1 MKKILVAGAGHG
13 GLTAAVHLS
22 KNGYDVTVIEA
33 KDRASMG
40 HDWHDA
46 MNMSAFDM
54 SGIPRPS
61 SDMYVESKAQSFRNP
76 AGTVV
81 IDIPFAN
88 NNEGFYID
96 RKVLIAYLMEC
107 AEAAGVRFL
116 FSHKVIAPIT
126 KNNKVLGLKISD
138 GETEIKLEADL
149 VIDAAGL
156 NSPVRKNLPISC
168 GIQRTLEQ
176 RDVFHVFR
184 AYYKN
189 TTGEITNPPVTI
201 NMFHMNRP
209 GIDWTITEEDF
220 VDILI
225 GKFGS
230 SGALTEKE
238 VDETL
243 SSFRKDYP
251 FISKEAVRGGQF
263 ADIPLTKML
272 PMLVCDG
279 YAAVGDSAGMTI
291 PLNGSGIVL
300 SMKAG
305 RLLADTVLKA
315 KGAYTKKELWGY
327 QYEYFQ
333 KLGKELILIDTLK
346 NFFTYV
352 DAKQVDLLTER
363 KILTAENLNLYNG
376 FPIDAKFISNVL
388 STVPRLL
395 NLIPPLFGTFKGY
408 PLLPLVSRYMPK
420 EYDEERVKAWAKLYS
435 KL

>member
-13 GLTAAVHLS
+13 GLTAAVNLA

-33 KDRASMG
+33 KDKASMG
-40 HDWHDA
+40 HDWHDT

-61 SDMYVESKAQSFRNP
+61 RDMYIESKAQSFRNP

-81 IDIPFAN
+81 IDLPFEN
-88 NNEGFYID
+88 TNEGFFID
-96 RKVLIAYLMEC
+96 RKVLITYLIEC
-107 AEAAGVRFL
+107 AEAAGVKFK
-116 FSHKVIAPIT
+116 FSHKILSPLT
-126 KNNKVLGLKISD
+126 ERNKVKGLKITD
-138 GETEIKLEADL
+138 GENTAELFADL
-149 VIDAAGL
+149 IIDAAGL
-156 NSPVRKNLPISC
+156 NSPVRKNLPLSC
-168 GIQRTLEQ
+168 GVQRTIEQ
-176 RDVFHVFR
+176 KNVFHVFR

-189 TTGEITNPPVTI
+189 TTGELTNPPVTI

-209 GIDWTITEEDF
+209 GIDWTITEDDF
-220 VDILI
+220 VDVLI

-230 SGALTEKE
+230 AGVLTQKE
-238 VDETL
+238 VDEAL
-243 SSFRKDYP
+243 ASFRKDYP
-251 FISKEAVRGGQF
+251 YISEEAVRGGKF

-333 KLGKELILIDTLK
+333 KLGKELILISTLK

-352 DAKQVDLLTER
+352 DAKQVDLLAER
-363 KILTAENLNLYNG
+363 EILTADNLNIYNG
-376 FPIDAKFISNVL
+376 FPLTPELVGKML

-408 PLLPLVSRYMPK
+408 PLLPLVSKAMPK

>member
-13 GLTAAVHLS
+13 GLTAAINLA

-33 KDRASMG
+33 KDKASMG
-40 HDWHDA
+40 HDWYDS

-54 SGIPRPS
+54 SGVPRPS
-61 SDMYVESKAQSFRNP
+61 GNMYMENKAQSFRNP

-81 IDIPFAN
+81 IKLPYENKD
-88 NNEGFYID
+88 EGFFID
-96 RKVLIAYLMEC
+96 RKVLIAYLIEC
-107 AEAAGVRFL
+107 AEAVGVKFK
-116 FSHKVIAPIT
+116 FGHKVLAPLSERNAV
-126 KNNKVLGLKISD
+126 KGLKITD
-138 GETEIKLEADL
+138 GESTLELYGDL

-156 NSPVRKNLPISC
+156 NSPVRKNLPLSC
-168 GIQRTLEQ
+168 GVQRAIESK
-176 RDVFHVFR
+176 DVFHVFR
-184 AYYKN
+184 VYYKN
-189 TTGEITNPPVTI
+189 TTGEITDPPVTV

-220 VDILI
+220 VDVLI
-225 GKFGS
+225 GKFGAA
-230 SGALTEKE
+230 GELTQRE
-238 VDETL
+238 VDEAL
-243 SSFRKDYP
+243 ESFRKDYP
-251 FISKEAVRGGQF
+251 FISDEAVRGGQF

-305 RLLADTVLKA
+305 RLLADAVMKA
-315 KGAYTKKELWGY
+315 NGAYTKKVLWSY

-333 KLGKELILIDTLK
+333 KLGKELILISTLR

-352 DAKQVDLLTER
+352 DAKQVDLLAER
-363 KILTAENLNLYNG
+363 EILTPENMNIYNG
-376 FPIDAKFISNVL
+376 FPMTPELFGKIIG
-388 STVPRLL
+388 TVPYLL
-395 NLIPPLFGTFKGY
+395 NLIPHLFATFKGY
-408 PLLPLVSRYMPK
+408 PLLPLVSKAMPK
-420 EYDEERVKAWAKLYS
+420 EYNEERVNAWIKLYS

>member
-13 GLTAAVHLS
+13 GLTAAINLA

-33 KDRASMG
+33 KNKSDIG
-40 HDWHDA
+40 HDWHDT

-54 SGIPRPS
+54 SGVPRPS
-61 SDMYVESKAQSFRNP
+61 RDMYIESKAQSFRNP

-81 IDIPFAN
+81 IDLPFDNKAEN
-88 NNEGFYID
+88 FFID
-96 RKVLIAYLMEC
+96 RKVLIAYLIEC
-107 AEAAGVRFL
+107 AEASGVKFE
-116 FSHKVIAPIT
+116 FGHKVISALT
-126 KNNKVLGLKISD
+126 QNNKVKGLKITD
-138 GETEIKLEADL
+138 GENTNEIFADL

-168 GIQRTLEQ
+168 GIQRTIEQ
-176 RDVFHVFR
+176 RDVYHVFR

-189 TTGEITNPPVTI
+189 TTGEVTNPPVTV

-209 GIDWTITEEDF
+209 GIDWTITEEEF
-220 VDILI
+220 VDVLI

-230 SGALTEKE
+230 AGALTQKE

-243 SSFRKDYP
+243 ESFRKDYP
-251 FISKEAVRGGQF
+251 FISEEAVRGGQF

-291 PLNGSGIVL
+291 PLNGCGIVL

-305 RLLADTVLKA
+305 RLLADAVMKA
-315 KGAYTKKELWGY
+315 KGEYSKKELWSY

-333 KLGKELILIDTLK
+333 KLGKELILIGTLK

-352 DAKQVDLLTER
+352 DAKQVDLLAER
-363 KILTAENLNLYNG
+363 KILTADNLNIYNG
-376 FPIDAKFISNVL
+376 FPLTAELVGKML
-388 STVPRLL
+388 GTVPQLL
-395 NLIPPLFGTFKGY
+395 NLIPPLFDTFKGY
-408 PLLPLVSRYMPK
+408 PLLPLVSKAMPK
-420 EYDEERVKAWAKLYS
+420 EYNEEAVRAWARLYS

>member
-13 GLTAAVHLS
+13 GLTAAVNLAES
-22 KNGYDVTVIEA
+22 GYDVTVIEA
-33 KDRASMG
+33 AEKENLG
-40 HDWHDA
+40 HDWHDT

-61 SDMYVESKAQSFRNP
+61 ADMCIESKAQSFRNP

-81 IDIPFAN
+81 INLPLVN
-88 NNEGFYID
+88 NDEGFFID
-96 RKVLIAYLMEC
+96 RKVLIAYLIKC
-107 AEAAGVRFL
+107 AEAAGVKFL
-116 FSHKVIAPIT
+116 FSHKVLSPIT
-126 KNNKVLGLKISD
+126 QRNKVTGLKVSD
-138 GETEIKLEADL
+138 GSNITELYCDL
-149 VIDAAGL
+149 VIDSAGL
-156 NSPVRKNLPISC
+156 NSPVRKNLPLSC
-168 GIQRTLEQ
+168 GVQRTIEQ
-176 RDVFHVFR
+176 KDVYHVFR

-189 TTGEITNPPVTI
+189 TTGEMTDPPVTV

-220 VDILI
+220 VDVLI

-230 SGALTEKE
+230 AGVLTQKE
-238 VDETL
+238 VDEAL

-251 FISKEAVRGGQF
+251 FISEETVRGGKF
-263 ADIPLTKML
+263 AEIPLTKML

-305 RLLADTVLKA
+305 RLLADTVMKA
-315 KGAYTKKELWGY
+315 KGEYTKKQLWSY

-333 KLGKELILIDTLK
+333 KLGKELILISTLK
-346 NFFTYV
+346 NFFTHV
-352 DAKQVDLLTER
+352 DAKQVDLLAER
-363 KILTAENLNLYNG
+363 EILTAENMDIYNG
-376 FPIDAKFISNVL
+376 FPLTPELVGRMI
-388 STVPRLL
+388 STVPYLL
-395 NLIPPLFGTFKGY
+395 NLIPHLLSTFKGY
-408 PLLPLVSRYMPK
+408 PLLPLVSKAMPK

>member
-13 GLTAAVHLS
+13 GLTAAINLAE
-22 KNGYDVTVIEA
+22 NGYDVTVIEA
-33 KDRASMG
+33 KEKTSMG
-40 HDWHDA
+40 HDWHDS

-54 SGIPRPS
+54 SGVPRPS
-61 SDMYVESKAQSFRNP
+61 KDMYMENKAQSFRNP
-76 AGTVV
+76 AGTVT
-81 IDIPFAN
+81 INLPFEN
-88 NNEGFYID
+88 KDEGFFID
-96 RKVLIAYLMEC
+96 RKVLIAYLISH
-107 AEAAGVRFL
+107 AEASGVKFQFGKKILSPLTER
-116 FSHKVIAPIT
+116 
-126 KNNKVLGLKISD
+126 NKVKGLKIND
-138 GETEIKLEADL
+138 GESTQELYADL

-156 NSPVRKNLPISC
+156 NSPVRKNLPVSC
-168 GIQRTLEQ
+168 GVQRIIEQ
-176 RDVFHVFR
+176 KDVYHVFR

-189 TTGEITNPPVTI
+189 TTGEITNPPVTV

-209 GIDWTITEEDF
+209 GIDWTVTDEEF
-220 VDILI
+220 VDVLI

-230 SGALTEKE
+230 AGTLTQKE

-243 SSFRKDYP
+243 KKFREDYP
-251 FISKEAVRGGQF
+251 FISEEIVRGGQF

-315 KGAYTKKELWGY
+315 KGDYTKKELWPY

-333 KLGKELILIDTLK
+333 KFGKELILISTLRS
-346 NFFTYV
+346 FFTYV
-352 DAKQVDLLTER
+352 DASQVDILAER
-363 KILTAENLNLYNG
+363 EILTPENMNIYNG
-376 FPIDAKFISNVL
+376 FPMTPELLGKIL
-388 STVPRLL
+388 STVPHLL
-395 NLIPPLFGTFKGY
+395 NLIPPLFSTFKGY
-408 PLLPLVSRYMPK
+408 PLLPLVSNSMPK
-420 EYDEERVKAWAKLYS
+420 EYDEERVKAWARLYS

>member
-1 MKKILVAGAGHG
+1 MKEILVAGAGHG
-13 GLTAAVHLS
+13 GLTAAINLA

-33 KDRASMG
+33 KDKASMG
-40 HDWHDA
+40 HDWHDT

-54 SGIPRPS
+54 SGVPRPT
-61 SDMYVESKAQSFRNP
+61 SDMYIENKAQSFRNP

-81 IDIPFAN
+81 IDLPFEN
-88 NNEGFYID
+88 KNEGFFID
-96 RKVLIAYLMEC
+96 RKVLIAYLIEC
-107 AEAAGVRFL
+107 AEAAGVKFK
-116 FSHKVIAPIT
+116 FSHKILSPLT
-126 KNNKVLGLKISD
+126 EKNKVKGLKVTH
-138 GETEIKLEADL
+138 GEKTEELYADL

-168 GIQRTLEQ
+168 GIQRTIEQ
-176 RDVFHVFR
+176 KDVFHVFR
-184 AYYKN
+184 VYYKN
-189 TTGEITNPPVTI
+189 TTGEVTNPPVTV

-220 VDILI
+220 VDVLI

-230 SGALTEKE
+230 AGVLTQKE
-238 VDETL
+238 VDEAL
-243 SSFRKDYP
+243 ENFRKDYP
-251 FISKEAVRGGQF
+251 YISEKAVRGGQF

-315 KGAYTKKELWGY
+315 KSAYTKKELWGY

-333 KLGKELILIDTLK
+333 KLGKELILISTLK

-352 DAKQVDLLTER
+352 DAKQVDLLAER
-363 KILTAENLNLYNG
+363 KILTADNLNIYNG
-376 FPIDAKFISNVL
+376 FPLTPDLVGKML
-388 STVPRLL
+388 GTVPYLL
-395 NLIPPLFGTFKGY
+395 NLIPPLLGTFKGY
-408 PLLPLVSRYMPK
+408 PLLPLVSKAMPR
-420 EYDEERVKAWAKLYS
+420 EYDEERVKAWARLYS

>member
-13 GLTAAVHLS
+13 GLTAAINLA
-22 KNGYDVTVIEA
+22 KNGYDVTVVEA
-33 KDRASMG
+33 KNKSDIG
-40 HDWHDA
+40 HDWHDT

-54 SGIPRPS
+54 SGVPRPS
-61 SDMYVESKAQSFRNP
+61 RDMYIESKAQSFRNP

-81 IDIPFAN
+81 IDLPFDNKAEN
-88 NNEGFYID
+88 FFID
-96 RKVLIAYLMEC
+96 RKVLIAYLIEC
-107 AEAAGVRFL
+107 AEVSGVKFE
-116 FSHKVIAPIT
+116 FGHKVISALT
-126 KNNKVLGLKISD
+126 QNNKVKGLKITD
-138 GETEIKLEADL
+138 GENTNEIFADL

-168 GIQRTLEQ
+168 GIQRTIEQ
-176 RDVFHVFR
+176 RDVYHVFR

-189 TTGEITNPPVTI
+189 TTGEVTNPPVTV

-209 GIDWTITEEDF
+209 GIDWTITEEEF
-220 VDILI
+220 VDVLI

-230 SGALTEKE
+230 AGALTQKE

-243 SSFRKDYP
+243 DSFRKDYP
-251 FISKEAVRGGQF
+251 FISEEAVRGGQF

-305 RLLADTVLKA
+305 RLLADAVMKA
-315 KGAYTKKELWGY
+315 KGEYSKKELWSY

-333 KLGKELILIDTLK
+333 KLGKELILIGTLK

-352 DAKQVDLLTER
+352 DAKQVDLLAER
-363 KILTAENLNLYNG
+363 KILTADNLNIYNG
-376 FPIDAKFISNVL
+376 FPLTAELVGKML
-388 STVPRLL
+388 STVPYLL
-395 NLIPPLFGTFKGY
+395 NLIPPLFDTFKGY
-408 PLLPLVSRYMPK
+408 PLLPLVSKAMPK
-420 EYDEERVKAWAKLYS
+420 EYNEDAVRAWARLYS